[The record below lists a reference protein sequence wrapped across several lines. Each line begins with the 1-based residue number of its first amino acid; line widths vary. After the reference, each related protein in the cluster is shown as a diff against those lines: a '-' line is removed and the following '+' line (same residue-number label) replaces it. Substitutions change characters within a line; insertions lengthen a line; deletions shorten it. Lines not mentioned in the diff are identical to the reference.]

1 MRIRKSTYDIGDWV
15 IIKPTP
21 QNQGI
26 GVIID
31 VHISSCYEAELYRM
45 LLQTHHEPIWFH
57 VANIKEALG

>member
-15 IIKPTP
+15 FVKPTH

-31 VHISSCYEAELYRM
+31 VDFDGIEPEYYRILM
-45 LLQTHHEPIWFH
+45 QTHHQPLWFH
-57 VANIKEALG
+57 VASIKEVLG